1 MLAWH
6 GRMSRD
12 GVIRHHLDRL
22 TEEDLPEQFGAA
34 TRRPEASGGCAN
46 SETADADLNQIVGSF
61 GVRSPLVSMWLLFPF
76 WFCRPIRVNAHAP
89 ANGAS
94 SCPTRTQT
102 CLSSRSGR
110 TPKTPVH
117 IRRSRFDKLPPVSA
131 SLGLRHPYS
140 WMNMTF
146 SSPGTVDWKQ
156 PDRSEWH
163 RFQP

>member
-34 TRRPEASGGCAN
+34 TRRPEASGGCPN
-46 SETADADLNQIVGSF
+46 SETADADLNQIVGSC
-61 GVRSPLVSMWLLFPF
+61 GVRSSLVSVAAFPIWF
-76 WFCRPIRVNAHAP
+76 FCRLIRVDARAP
-89 ANGAS
+89 ASGAS
-94 SCPTRTQT
+94 PCLLGTPT
-102 CLSSRSGR
+102 CLLSMSGR
-110 TPKTPVH
+110 TQKTPVH
-117 IRRSRFDKLPPVSA
+117 IRRSRFDKLPPASA

-146 SSPGTVDWKQ
+146 
-156 PDRSEWH
+156 
-163 RFQP
+163 

>member
-34 TRRPEASGGCAN
+34 TRRPEASGGCPN

-61 GVRSPLVSMWLLFPF
+61 GVRFEAAFPI

-94 SCPTRTQT
+94 SCPTRTLT

-117 IRRSRFDKLPPVSA
+117 IP
-131 SLGLRHPYS
+131 
-140 WMNMTF
+140 
-146 SSPGTVDWKQ
+146 
-156 PDRSEWH
+156 
-163 RFQP
+163 

>member
-34 TRRPEASGGCAN
+34 TRRPEASGGCPN

-76 WFCRPIRVNAHAP
+76 GFAGPSALTRVLRRMEHRHVLQVRKP
-89 ANGAS
+89 A
-94 SCPTRTQT
+94 
-102 CLSSRSGR
+102 
-110 TPKTPVH
+110 
-117 IRRSRFDKLPPVSA
+117 
-131 SLGLRHPYS
+131 Y
-140 WMNMTF
+140 
-146 SSPGTVDWKQ
+146 
-156 PDRSEWH
+156 
-163 RFQP
+163 